1 MSEQHSSLPPLP
13 ERGPLKARLRQWFR
27 DLLRYSRPREPPPPR
42 GNHLDRAVYG
52 AAQPLLGL
60 RLVFSSWS
68 LFREAIEPVLWLAF
82 VCSVYAFFK
91 HTEPDA
97 ESIFPHSLAWARA
110 VAFYTAFAAL
120 APLPSVIFANHY
132 ARFAARVRMGLG
144 FGVCGPREMPIVKSL
159 RRLAQQSILVAITF
173 VPFVALAHLFP
184 GHFRKWAIGEL
195 IGQAVI
201 ALWALN
207 WVVLEAFDDAN
218 VLQPGQT
225 LRDVELESEHLRRP
239 WFVRMFRWLED
250 HAPERPRALKK
261 VLRKFGN
268 FVDKLSKPWREES
281 ALLEASP
288 KLGLGFALS
297 TATLLA
303 IPGLNL
309 LFRPVIIAGATHL
322 LGHIEQDQHA
332 ESPEVLHEHA
342 PPDARNDEPSLGDR
356 FPLLGKR
363 FED

>member
-1 MSEQHSSLPPLP
+1 MPEQHSSLPPLP
-13 ERGPLKARLRQWFR
+13 ERGPLKARVRQWFR
-27 DLLRYSRPREPPPPR
+27 DLIRYSRPREPPPPR

-68 LFREAIEPVLWLAF
+68 LFREAIEPVLWLAG
-82 VCSVYAFFK
+82 VCSIYAFFK
-91 HTEPDA
+91 HSEPDA

-110 VAFYTAFAAL
+110 VAFYTAFALL
-120 APLPSVIFANHY
+120 APFPSVIFANHY
-132 ARFAARVRMGLG
+132 ARFAARVRMELG
-144 FGVCGPREMPIVKSL
+144 FGVCGPREMPITKSI
-159 RRLAQQSILVAITF
+159 RRTLQQAILVAITF
-173 VPFVALAHLFP
+173 VPFVTIMGIFP
-184 GHFRKWAIGEL
+184 FIGHWIGKG
-195 IGQAVI
+195 IV

-207 WVVLEAFDDAN
+207 WVVLDAFDDAN

-239 WFVRMFRWLED
+239 WFVRMFRWMED
-250 HAPERPRALKK
+250 HAPARPEALKT

-288 KLGLGFALS
+288 KLGVGFALS

-322 LGHIEQDQHA
+322 LGHIEQDEHA
-332 ESPEVLHEHA
+332 EAPEVLHEHA
-342 PPDARNDEPSLGDR
+342 PPDPRNDEPSVGDR